1 MFGHCFNWEVGCLD
15 VPRTR
20 YAYMRMRR
28 ISARLSGVDEE
39 EDDIGWMSF
48 FIIYL
53 VGCQAED
60 TRISNNSF

>member
-1 MFGHCFNWEVGCLD
+1 
-15 VPRTR
+15 
-20 YAYMRMRR
+20 MRMRR

-39 EDDIGWMSF
+39 EGDIGWMSF

>member
-1 MFGHCFNWEVGCLD
+1 
-15 VPRTR
+15 
-20 YAYMRMRR
+20 MRMRR

-60 TRISNNSF
+60 TRISNKDAEAKAVLLN